1 MTRTASHGIP
11 GKVFELFFV
20 VPTTSCNP
28 PCFAEQNASSK
39 RAEDFHP
46 CFAEQNASSRRAEDF
61 PPCFTEQNASPK
73 RAEDFPPYGFRIGA
87 CRFTAEDETFVIVI
101 IKTAEAMHKGQISV
115 KKNEKCTVPIW
126 RMDRVQFLL

>member
-1 MTRTASHGIP
+1 M
-11 GKVFELFFV
+11 
-20 VPTTSCNP
+20 
-28 PCFAEQNASSK
+28 
-39 RAEDFHP
+39 
-46 CFAEQNASSRRAEDF
+46 FAEQNASSRRAEDF

-115 KKNEKCTVPIW
+115 KKMKNVRCQYGGWTGYSFYYENMKNCHLRICENVFKMSACQGGWSI
-126 RMDRVQFLL
+126 FHCEYISGSG

>member
-11 GKVFELFFV
+11 GKVFEIIFV

-28 PCFAEQNASSK
+28 PCFA
-39 RAEDFHP
+39 
-46 CFAEQNASSRRAEDF
+46 
-61 PPCFTEQNASPK
+61 EQNASPK

-126 RMDRVQFLL
+126 RMDRVQILLRKYEKLPLAYL